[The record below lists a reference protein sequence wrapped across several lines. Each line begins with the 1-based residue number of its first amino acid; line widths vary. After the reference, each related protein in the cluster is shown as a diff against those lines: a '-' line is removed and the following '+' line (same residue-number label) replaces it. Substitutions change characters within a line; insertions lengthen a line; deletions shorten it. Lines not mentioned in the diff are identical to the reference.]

1 MAEQVIKIINV
12 KKIYLMGNEKIH
24 AINNISLDI
33 SYGEICCLLGKS
45 GSGKSTLLNLIAGL
59 EKPTKGN
66 IIFNKCHMERMNED
80 QLAKFRQQYV
90 GFVFQSYNLLST
102 LTALENVTLPL
113 IFRKVPAAE
122 RNKRAMKMLEAVG
135 LSERAN
141 HKPSE
146 MSGGQQQRVSIARA
160 FINSPQVVFAD
171 EPTGNLDTKTT
182 YEMMDLITSLAQKNR
197 QTLVIVTHDLEISE
211 YADRI
216 IHLSD
221 GKIEKIEQ
229 NQNRKRVEERRETQ

>member
-1 MAEQVIKIINV
+1 MAEKVIQIKNV
-12 KKIYLMGNEKIH
+12 KKVYRMGKEKIA

-59 EKPTKGN
+59 EKPTKGS
-66 IIFNKCHMERMNED
+66 IIFNRCHMERMNED

-113 IFRKVPAAE
+113 IFRKVPPAE
-122 RNKRAMKMLEAVG
+122 RNKRAKEMLDAVG

-160 FINSPQVVFAD
+160 FINSPQVVIAD

-182 YEMMDLITSLAQKNR
+182 YEMMDLITGLAQKNK

-229 NQNRKRVEERRETQ
+229 NKTSETGKEERR

>member
-1 MAEQVIKIINV
+1 MTKQVIKIRNV
-12 KKIYLMGNEKIH
+12 KKIYRMGNEKIS

-66 IIFNKCHMERMNED
+66 IIFNNCHMERMNED

-182 YEMMDLITSLAQKNR
+182 YEMMDLITSLAQKNK

-229 NQNRKRVEERRETQ
+229 NQNKKRVKERRETQ

>member
-1 MAEQVIKIINV
+1 MVD
-12 KKIYLMGNEKIH
+12 
-24 AINNISLDI
+24 NNNGSA
-33 SYGEICCLLGKS
+33 LL
-45 GSGKSTLLNLIAGL
+45 
-59 EKPTKGN
+59 
-66 IIFNKCHMERMNED
+66 
-80 QLAKFRQQYV
+80 
-90 GFVFQSYNLLST
+90 
-102 LTALENVTLPL
+102 
-113 IFRKVPAAE
+113 
-122 RNKRAMKMLEAVG
+122 
-135 LSERAN
+135 
-141 HKPSE
+141 
-146 MSGGQQQRVSIARA
+146 
-160 FINSPQVVFAD
+160 VFAD